1 MALNPHE
8 QAHLAQAKAE
18 QHKPLQRL
26 PITPLIT
33 QPRPDPAVQAAL
45 QRQQAAQQELLAFTR
60 RTPAL
65 QRQVAAP
72 ALTALKLQRF
82 EAEQLQGRRVALQR
96 QLEGGP
102 IATPQAVELA
112 LQRQAERG
120 QEKKPTHPQS
130 NADWVTLMRLEAQ
143 QHDGKRMSPREA
155 QQYTSLQRQVAQ
167 TLVQRFKADR
177 QSPEARYAEY
187 GGHLASLQRHP
198 LSGRVADVTLSM
210 LPRSE
215 QASVGRA
222 MQDSVQRQR
231 EEQGHDEAVLKA
243 HAVQRQLAE
252 LDQEAAQPALE
263 RIQARRGAGNP
274 LSDAVRS
281 HLEHGLNHD
290 MSGVRIHDDAE
301 ADKLAKSVNAVAFTT
316 GQDIYFQSGK
326 YDPSSSGGLELLAH
340 EATHTV
346 QQAQGK
352 VGAGIDPD
360 SGLEAEARASGAKLA
375 AAPVSM
381 PEPKAAH
388 QSHHNSNTGAAVQR
402 FVDTAAK
409 KDTAQKE
416 PAQKKA
422 PAAEKDQPQAAE
434 KAVEKPEAK
443 AAPAPAPQVE
453 AAPEPAVQQPEI
465 QHIDLQHTDAP
476 ELAPVEV
483 HAEAHAPAP
492 ELEAAHEPPAFA
504 EIPEIHIPDAPHA
517 EPVHV
522 EVPQVSEVHAEPVHL
537 PEPAAYG
544 PAIQRA
550 AAHGAPV
557 GKGGLTPAQARANA
571 RAAAS
576 AIAAAAN
583 AAAARVNSAAGS
595 SAGQITAQARS
606 HQQSVIATGRTQA
619 SAVRSAAQQAQNSV
633 RQSATKA
640 SSSIRSKAQSSVSK
654 LAAQHASAAAKAAQT
669 INTNGQ
675 KVTQTANQ
683 HASKATQTANQH
695 ASKATAKAQSA
706 SASVKGHAAGSSGI
720 APEVG
725 QAKTNAGNKIA
736 TDAASKITPAGTQI
750 SSTTKAAGTQ
760 VSQGMKTKGTQIA
773 TGIRAQGPRMTAQ
786 LNAGRQA
793 GQQAIT
799 QTATQS
805 AGQLTSGAAQAGGK
819 LASSAAQAQ
828 AKIAQAAGQ
837 QAAQL
842 GSGGQQAAAKIKQH
856 GAATASATRAAAGR
870 IQAALANSEL
880 TAAEAARV
888 KSVALG
894 KINQAVGNITGK
906 ARNSGQKA
914 TSGLRQHATS
924 LKSKLSRVGPQAS
937 AKLRQSS
944 SQIGAKFASSV
955 GKITPTFG
963 KVTQGHQ
970 QKSQQMNTQLG
981 SKLTSAVAKTGSA
994 FQQGSSKMDADFGS
1008 KVGQEAQKLGTAAT
1022 TATGHITTAHSRAES
1037 QGQAAKAKVE
1047 AEAKAKEASAKKDES
1062 LWDKVK
1068 GVASSVWN
1076 GLKSIGDWIKNQL
1089 KQALEMFTSPGFLA
1103 GLITGLVLG
1112 AAVLALTIATGGLAL
1127 PLLIAIGAG
1136 VGAITSGVSTVVDN
1150 IANGRS
1156 WNEGLLKSMAIGG
1169 LLGGVMVAIPIGAAV
1184 VGGIAVG
1191 VGGGIAGNVLSGAPW
1206 DQGLLAN
1213 AFMGGAMAFAGKKL
1227 MPMPKGLAG
1236 GVHENVPMPTNRV
1249 AKGFAKVTESF
1260 GNNAKV
1266 RAFGDKFN
1274 NVTGNKA
1281 GRVTTSSTPAHDNGG
1296 VEITGYKN
1304 NKTNVQH
1311 AENAPHQD
1319 IRIHQEEAAQV
1330 RYDAS
1335 KVGKVQHSVEKAIG
1349 SSKPKVGTRQYELQ
1363 VESRKYGR
1371 MAEWRENE
1379 AAQLP
1384 KDSARAK
1391 ELNAQAKR
1399 YREQQ
1404 AEYQAQ
1410 AKDMAPDQA
1419 GTGII
1424 AKDDYPNLTPKELRE
1439 FDNRI
1444 ASANTYD
1451 EAMKI
1456 RYERYTSDRTRGG
1469 KTPSDFD
1476 TWLKKAERIHENAKA
1491 GAIEENTSL
1500 DQLGVT
1506 NNNYNVTKDGSP
1518 RNVTSETVKID
1529 GKEITVRPDGISDKM
1544 WLDIKL
1550 MSGEVDVYYLTEQIK
1565 GQIVGAGAEGKEF
1578 GIVLS
1583 GPSENIRPSGPLV
1596 SEEGVTVLHRNTE
1609 SGEWFIWRMNRLRG
1623 KFSWQNISLED
1634 AKKLVGGK

>member
-120 QEKKPTHPQS
+120 QEQKPTHPQS

-231 EEQGHDEAVLKA
+231 EEQGHDEAVLKS

-252 LDQEAAQPALE
+252 LDQEAAQPALD

-274 LSDAVRS
+274 LPDAVRS

-326 YDPSSSGGLELLAH
+326 YDPASSGGMELLAH

-375 AAPVSM
+375 AAPVST

-388 QSHHNSNTGAAVQR
+388 QSHHSSNTGAAVQR

-434 KAVEKPEAK
+434 KAVEKPETK
-443 AAPAPAPQVE
+443 

-465 QHIDLQHTDAP
+465 QHIDLQHSDLQHTDAP

-537 PEPAAYG
+537 PEPAAHG

-557 GKGGLTPAQARANA
+557 VKGGLTPAQARANA

-640 SSSIRSKAQSSVSK
+640 SSSIRSKAQSSTAK

-736 TDAASKITPAGTQI
+736 ESATSKITPAGTQI

-760 VSQGMKTKGTQIA
+760 VSQGFKTKGTQVA
-773 TGIRAQGPRMTAQ
+773 AGIRAQGPLVNAH
-786 LNAGRQA
+786 LSAGRQA

-805 AGQLTSGAAQAGGK
+805 TTQLSSGAAQAGSK
-819 LASSAAQAQ
+819 IASGAAQTQ
-828 AKIAQAAGQ
+828 AKIGQAASQ
-837 QAAQL
+837 QAAKL
-842 GSGGQQAAAKIKQH
+842 GTSGQHAAAKLKQH
-856 GAATASATRAAAGR
+856 GAVTASATRAAASRVIALLANAELTSAQAAQLKASAVGR
-870 IQAALANSEL
+870 INA
-880 TAAEAARV
+880 
-888 KSVALG
+888 
-894 KINQAVGNITGK
+894 AVGGLTGK
-906 ARNSGQKA
+906 ARNSSQKA
-914 TSGLRQHATS
+914 TSGLRQQTTS
-924 LKSKLSRVGPQAS
+924 LRNKLAQVGPQAS
-937 AKLRQSS
+937 TKLRQSGT
-944 SQIGAKFASSV
+944 QVGAKLSSSV
-955 GKITPTFG
+955 NKVTPTFG
-963 KVTQGHQ
+963 KVTQQHQ
-970 QKSQQMNTQLG
+970 QKSQQMNTRLG
-981 SKLTSAVAKTGSA
+981 SQLTATVSQTGQK
-994 FQQGSSKMDADFGS
+994 FQQGQAKLGSDFSSQ
-1008 KVGQEAQKLGTAAT
+1008 VGQDLQKLDT
-1022 TATGHITTAHSRAES
+1022 TASQASSNISSGHSRAES

-1076 GLKSIGDWIKNQL
+1076 GLKSIGSWIADQL
-1089 KQALEMFTSPGFLA
+1089 KQAFQLFTSPGFIA
-1103 GLITGLVLG
+1103 GLVAGLLVVG
-1112 AAVLALTIATGGLAL
+1112 AVALIVATGGLAAG
-1127 PLLIAIGAG
+1127 PLVILGTGLLAGAAAGAAGTVADNVSKGQPWNKDLGKNTLMGAGAGLVAAGVVVAAPVVAGAMGIGEIGMGGMAAIGA
-1136 VGAITSGVSTVVDN
+1136 VSN
-1150 IANGRS
+1150 
-1156 WNEGLLKSMAIGG
+1156 
-1169 LLGGVMVAIPIGAAV
+1169 
-1184 VGGIAVG
+1184 GGI
-1191 VGGGIAGNVLSGAPW
+1191 GIGMNLINGQPW
-1206 DQGLLAN
+1206 DTNLLAN
-1213 AFMGGAMAFAGKKL
+1213 LALGGLSGLGAKKIPTGRGVPEVTEPMAT
-1227 MPMPKGLAG
+1227 PKGTAKPTAPQ
-1236 GVHENVPMPTNRV
+1236 EPVPTKASAPSRPTLKTVPEEPVV
-1249 AKGFAKVTESF
+1249 AKGSTPSRPSPKPTVEEPVASRSTPPRAAPKAAPKEPVGSKSPQPRASQAPEPVKASPAPSRPNPKGVPEEPTTKAAGTKSSTGKTNKGTHEAQEPLTQEQVNALKSSLQEETANKLAEMTGGKSKKAVQREDGPVLAAVKDKVTGETFF
-1260 GNNAKV
+1260 GTNDPQGKIPSGLSPEILERIPEAQRIEYVKTH
-1266 RAFGDKFN
+1266 G
-1274 NVTGNKA
+1274 A
-1281 GRVTTSSTPAHDNGG
+1281 GS
-1296 VEITGYKN
+1296 
-1304 NKTNVQH
+1304 H
-1311 AENAPHQD
+1311 AELYA
-1319 IRIHQEEAAQV
+1319 
-1330 RYDAS
+1330 
-1335 KVGKVQHSVEKAIG
+1335 
-1349 SSKPKVGTRQYELQ
+1349 
-1363 VESRKYGR
+1363 
-1371 MAEWRENE
+1371 
-1379 AAQLP
+1379 
-1384 KDSARAK
+1384 
-1391 ELNAQAKR
+1391 
-1399 YREQQ
+1399 
-1404 AEYQAQ
+1404 
-1410 AKDMAPDQA
+1410 
-1419 GTGII
+1419 I
-1424 AKDDYPNLTPKELRE
+1424 AKAL
-1439 FDNRI
+1439 
-1444 ASANTYD
+1444 
-1451 EAMKI
+1451 EA
-1456 RYERYTSDRTRGG
+1456 
-1469 KTPSDFD
+1469 
-1476 TWLKKAERIHENAKA
+1476 
-1491 GAIEENTSL
+1491 
-1500 DQLGVT
+1500 
-1506 NNNYNVTKDGSP
+1506 
-1518 RNVTSETVKID
+1518 
-1529 GKEITVRPDGISDKM
+1529 RPDLALSDLLLHAVSTKTG
-1544 WLDIKL
+1544 LP
-1550 MSGEVDVYYLTEQIK
+1550 VPRCPHCAHLTQGTHFFPED
-1565 GQIVGAGAEGKEF
+1565 
-1578 GIVLS
+1578 LNY
-1583 GPSENIRPSGPLV
+1583 GP
-1596 SEEGVTVLHRNTE
+1596 
-1609 SGEWFIWRMNRLRG
+1609 
-1623 KFSWQNISLED
+1623 K
-1634 AKKLVGGK
+1634 